1 MKARGTVLKWAA
13 LSGSLDDLPLDALK
27 LYLLLLV
34 GAETIG
40 SESRMCLQ
48 TIQRVLGQGFSQED
62 CQHAL
67 AVLAAH
73 DLLTWALVLPRPSW
87 RQRAQ
92 RGRKNL
98 EIVFQLNL
106 QCE

>member
-48 TIQRVLGQGFSQED
+48 TIQRVLGQAFSLED

-73 DLLTWALVLPRPSW
+73 DLLTWAPVLPRPS
-87 RQRAQ
+87 RRRAQ
-92 RGRKNL
+92 RGGKSL
-98 EIVFQLNL
+98 EIVFQLNP

>member
-34 GAETIG
+34 GAETLG
-40 SESRMCLQ
+40 AESRMGLQ
-48 TIQRVLGQGFSQED
+48 TIQRVLGQGFSRED
-62 CQHAL
+62 CQQAL
-67 AVLAAH
+67 AVLAAR
-73 DLLTWALVLPRPSW
+73 DLLTWALVLPRPSR
-87 RQRAQ
+87 RQRAP
-92 RGRKNL
+92 RGRESL
-98 EIVFQLNL
+98 EIVFQLKL